1 MKKDKI
7 QESLESLFS
16 VHLVDWQKKI
26 AARIYILLELLQVA
40 KATWAKIKDGNR
52 ICKFVYW
59 TPTLVEMGSYNFSTD
74 YPSARLFVHSSIRV
88 ICQEPLVF

>member
-1 MKKDKI
+1 MRKTKKDKI

-40 KATWAKIKDGNR
+40 KAT
-52 ICKFVYW
+52 
-59 TPTLVEMGSYNFSTD
+59 
-74 YPSARLFVHSSIRV
+74 
-88 ICQEPLVF
+88 